1 MDDLVNQGV
10 KMLVIACN
18 TASSAALRDARERY
32 SHAMGIPVVEATQ
45 PAVRRAVRATNSG
58 NIGLIATQAAID
70 SGAYEDAFTA
80 AVGLSLTA
88 QACPRFVEFVE
99 AGVTAGNEVLS
110 VTRGYLQPLLDANV
124 DTLVLGCT
132 HYQLLSSV
140 ISYVMGP
147 EVTLVSSADEAAKD
161 VYRILRSEERRGGK
175 E

>member
-32 SHAMGIPVVEATQ
+32 SHSMGIPVVEVIQ

-58 NIGLIATQAAID
+58 NIGLIATQATID

-88 QACPRFVEFVE
+88 QACRRIEGFAES
-99 AGVTAGNEVLS
+99 GGTAA
-110 VTRGYLQPLLDANV
+110 DA
-124 DTLVLGCT
+124 
-132 HYQLLSSV
+132 LLSLKR
-140 ISYVMGP
+140 
-147 EVTLVSSADEAAKD
+147 E
-161 VYRILRSEERRGGK
+161 
-175 E
+175 